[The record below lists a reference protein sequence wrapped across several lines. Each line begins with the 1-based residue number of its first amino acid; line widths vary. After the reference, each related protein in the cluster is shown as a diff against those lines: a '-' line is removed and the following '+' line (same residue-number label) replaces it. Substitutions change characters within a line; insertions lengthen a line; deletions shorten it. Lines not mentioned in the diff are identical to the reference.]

1 MPKKSTDAQ
10 IRASAKYNKEN
21 IKSLAFQLNITTDRD
36 IINHLATKENK
47 TGYIKELIREDMKKN
62 P

>member
-36 IINHLATKENK
+36 IIEHLAKKSNK
-47 TGYIKELIREDMKKN
+47 TGYIKELIREDMKKG
-62 P
+62 

>member
-1 MPKKSTDAQ
+1 MPRKSTDAQ

-36 IINHLATKENK
+36 IIDHLAKKDNK
-47 TGYIKELIREDMKKN
+47 TGYIKALIREDMKKG
-62 P
+62 

>member
-36 IINHLATKENK
+36 IIDHLATKDNK
-47 TGYIKELIREDMKKN
+47 TGYIKELIRADMTRK
-62 P
+62 

>member
-1 MPKKSTDAQ
+1 MPKKTSDAQ

-47 TGYIKELIREDMKKN
+47 TGYIKSLIREDMKRG
-62 P
+62 

>member
-36 IINHLATKENK
+36 IIEHLAKKANK
-47 TGYIKELIREDMKKN
+47 TGYIKELIREDMKKG
-62 P
+62 